1 VKTDAGDFIGRDAL
15 CGVLAEG
22 PGHRIYGFE
31 MIDRGIPREG
41 YRVFKDGTHIGRVTS
56 GTLSPSLEKSIGM
69 GYLNSGVVLGDSI
82 QIEIRNTFR
91 EARVVNI
98 PFYKKD
104 VN

>member
-1 VKTDAGDFIGRDAL
+1 LNK
-15 CGVLAEG
+15 VLAEG
-22 PGHRIYGFE
+22 VKRGTYGFQ

-41 YRVFKDGTHIGRVTS
+41 YRVFRDGKEIGRVTS

-69 GYLNSGVVLGDSI
+69 GYLTSEVAIGDRI

-91 EARVVNI
+91 EAQVVNI

-104 VN
+104 TN

>member
-1 VKTDAGDFIGRDAL
+1 
-15 CGVLAEG
+15 
-22 PGHRIYGFE
+22 

-41 YRVFKDGTHIGRVTS
+41 YGVFKDGSRIGSVTS

-69 GYLNSGVVLGDSI
+69 GYLTSDVALGDRI